1 MKYQEA
7 AAYINNIPKFTKEKS
22 APNLGRL
29 LELFGH
35 PEQSFRYIHVAG
47 TNGKGSVCA
56 YIDSILRCG
65 GLKTGMFTS
74 PHLVEMTER
83 IRVDGRQ
90 ISREDFAALFEE
102 VKAAVDEG
110 MAQGYPHPTF
120 FEWLYLM
127 AMIWFSRQGVAYG
140 VIETGL
146 GGRLDATNIIT
157 HPAAS
162 VITSI
167 SLDHTAIL
175 GDTIEQIAAEKAGI
189 IKEGTPLICD
199 GTDAVALQVI
209 KKKAKERGVVPEVFD
224 FSMVSNLMIAGN
236 QIDFKLDTGSG
247 DGLRAIHLNTRG
259 VYQIANSS
267 LAFMTVKKLAESD
280 AAVAGI
286 SEDEIS
292 QGLALM
298 HWPGRLEEVL
308 PQVYVDGAHNVGGAQ
323 MLAESVMTSFSSRP
337 VWIVF
342 AVANDKDYAEMA
354 HVLGQ
359 LPNLQGV
366 FVTMIDGERSL
377 SPLRVAGAFHKY
389 FDGSVRVAAD
399 VPSAIRTCR
408 EKMDDRGVM
417 ICTGSLYLVGMIKES
432 LGGNRDAQL

>member
-22 APNLGRL
+22 ARNLGRL
-29 LELFGH
+29 LEKFGH

-65 GLKTGMFTS
+65 GLKTGLFTS

-83 IRVDGRQ
+83 IRVNGKQ
-90 ISREDFAALFEE
+90 ISREDFAALFVE

-110 MAQGYPHPTF
+110 MAQGFQHPTF

-127 AMIWFSRQGVAYG
+127 AMIWFSRQGVEYG

-146 GGRLDATNIIT
+146 GGRLDATNIIEN
-157 HPAAS
+157 PAAE

-189 IKEGTPLICD
+189 IKAGAPLICD
-199 GTDAVALQVI
+199 GTDEAALKVI
-209 KKKAKERGVVPEVFD
+209 QKKAKEKGVFPEIFD
-224 FSMVSNLMIAGN
+224 YSMVKNLVIAGN
-236 QIDFKLDTGSG
+236 QIDFKLEPGKG
-247 DGLRAIHLNTRG
+247 GEPRNMHLNTRG

-280 AAVAGI
+280 PAVAGI
-286 SEDEIS
+286 GEEEITN
-292 QGLALM
+292 GLALM

-308 PQVYVDGAHNVGGAQ
+308 PQIYVDGAHNVGGAQ
-323 MLAESVMTSFSSRP
+323 MLAEYIMTSFSSRP

-377 SPLRVAGAFHKY
+377 NPLKVAGQFHKY

-399 VPSAIRTCR
+399 VPGAIRTCR

-432 LGGNRDAQL
+432 LGGNSDAEL

>member
-1 MKYQEA
+1 MNYQEA
-7 AAYINNIPKFTKEKS
+7 VAYINDIPRFTKEKS
-22 APNLGRL
+22 AENMERL
-29 LELFGH
+29 LERFGH

-56 YIDSILRCG
+56 YIDSILRSG
-65 GLKTGMFTS
+65 GIRTGMFTS

-83 IRVDGRQ
+83 MRVDGKQ
-90 ISREDFAALFEE
+90 ISREAFAALFEE

-110 MAQGYPHPTF
+110 TAQGYPHPTF

-127 AMIWFSRQGVAYG
+127 AMIWFSRNGVSCG

-146 GGRLDATNIIT
+146 GGRLDATNIIKK
-157 HPAAS
+157 PAVE

-167 SLDHTAIL
+167 SFDHMAIL
-175 GDTIEQIAAEKAGI
+175 GDTIEKIAGEKAGI
-189 IKEGTPLICD
+189 IKEGVPLICD
-199 GTDAVALQVI
+199 GTDAAALQVI
-209 KKKAKERGVVPEVFD
+209 RKKAKEKGVFPDVFD
-224 FSMVSNLMIAGN
+224 FSMVKNLVINGSK
-236 QIDFKLDTGSG
+236 IDFSLHLPGEED
-247 DGLRAIHLNTRG
+247 DRPMHLNTRG

-267 LAFMTVKKLAESD
+267 LALM
-280 AAVAGI
+280 AVRRLMETDPALAGI
-286 SEDEIS
+286 SEEAIDK
-292 QGLALM
+292 GLALM

-308 PQVYVDGAHNVGGAQ
+308 PQIYVDGAHNVGGAQ
-323 MLAESVMTSFSSRP
+323 MLAESIMTSFSSRP

-377 SPLRVAGAFHKY
+377 SPLRVAGQFHKY

-399 VPSAIRTCR
+399 VAGAIRTCR
-408 EKMDDRGVM
+408 EKMDDRGIM
-417 ICTGSLYLVGMIKES
+417 ICTGSLYLVGMIKNS
-432 LGGNRDAQL
+432 LGGNTDDQL